1 MCYGWASGRA
11 SVPPGM
17 DSCVVSIR
25 RRCWLVGACRV
36 VQLRC
41 YELHEGKHH
50 GCSRSTAWRRHLQL
64 AEQLECCC
72 GCAWRRATRGVPPT
86 TVEAAQ
92 RRSSVGLGL
101 GRARSIDLPGLGALD
116 AHAPPTLKEVSPTS
130 YRSMAAANV
139 DLSAAAVAAP
149 SPARPPRLAGSVP
162 RARLQACEA
171 APTAARAA
179 QRGCCR

>member
-1 MCYGWASGRA
+1 MHTSQGRACTAPLPSREAPCAEYTCSRKRASGSTWWSSSANMCYGWAGGRA

-36 VQLRC
+36 VQLSC

-72 GCAWRRATRGVPPT
+72 GCAWRRAARGVPPT
-86 TVEAAQ
+86 TVEPT
-92 RRSSVGLGL
+92 RGRSSTVLGL
-101 GRARSIDLPGLGALD
+101 GRAHLIRLPALGAQD
-116 AHAPPTLKEVSPTS
+116 
-130 YRSMAAANV
+130 RMAAPV
-139 DLSAAAVAAP
+139 VAVVTMCLNNTY
-149 SPARPPRLAGSVP
+149 RR
-162 RARLQACEA
+162 
-171 APTAARAA
+171 
-179 QRGCCR
+179 

>member
-1 MCYGWASGRA
+1 MQRPTTPLLPACRRGAHEYTSSRKRAPGSTASWSSAHMCSGWAGGRA

-36 VQLRC
+36 VQLSC

-72 GCAWRRATRGVPPT
+72 GCAWRRAARGVPPT
-86 TVEAAQ
+86 TVEPT
-92 RRSSVGLGL
+92 RGRSSTVLGL
-101 GRARSIDLPGLGALD
+101 GRAHLIRLPALRAQD
-116 AHAPPTLKEVSPTS
+116 RMAAPVVAVVTMSPNSS
-130 YRSMAAANV
+130 YR
-139 DLSAAAVAAP
+139 
-149 SPARPPRLAGSVP
+149 R
-162 RARLQACEA
+162 
-171 APTAARAA
+171 
-179 QRGCCR
+179 

>member
-1 MCYGWASGRA
+1 MWWSSSANMCYGWAGGRA

-36 VQLRC
+36 VQLSC

-72 GCAWRRATRGVPPT
+72 GCAWRRAARGVPPT

-101 GRARSIDLPGLGALD
+101 GRARSIDLPGL
-116 AHAPPTLKEVSPTS
+116 
-130 YRSMAAANV
+130 R
-139 DLSAAAVAAP
+139 
-149 SPARPPRLAGSVP
+149 ARPVNA
-162 RARLQACEA
+162 AHCER
-171 APTAARAA
+171 PSTSSDMWSCE
-179 QRGCCR
+179 QCRQSADSLLTGADRC